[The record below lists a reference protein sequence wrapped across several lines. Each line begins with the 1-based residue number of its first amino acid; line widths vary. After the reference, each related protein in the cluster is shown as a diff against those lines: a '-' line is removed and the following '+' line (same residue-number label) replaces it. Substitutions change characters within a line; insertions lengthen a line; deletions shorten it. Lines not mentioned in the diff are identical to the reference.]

1 MFYQSFVSIDYYL
14 SSERV
19 RMQQFET
26 AECQVLIIES
36 LQYWSLDFIQLL
48 LYFAQTCQP
57 SCAGY
62 SITVAASGF
71 HERVSASLSAGGLS
85 AGKIDIARMSVDPV
99 SGLSVCPAAEPAEMH
114 WYATRWR
121 ANGLRSVALVCRQFV
136 LLRD

>member
-1 MFYQSFVSIDYYL
+1 M
-14 SSERV
+14 R
-19 RMQQFET
+19 QFET
-26 AECQVLIIES
+26 AECQVPSIKS
-36 LQYWSLDFIQLL
+36 LQHWSVGFIQLL

-62 SITVAASGF
+62 STTVAASGF

-85 AGKIDIARMSVDPV
+85 AGKIDIARMSADPV
-99 SGLSVCPAAEPAEMH
+99 SGLPVCPAAEPAEVH